1 MESNHLLEIIQLLE
15 DSYIGEYVR
24 SSLWLFPVIQSFHLI
39 GLGILGGAVVVG
51 DLRLMGILMR
61 TESTRYVISVTRP
74 WFNLGLFILIITGIP
89 LFLSEAVKCYYSRA
103 FWIKISCLLLGTLFV
118 YFIRNPIVLSKDENF
133 MIKILGFISFSLW
146 VVTAASGRWI
156 GFSQS
161 KENAR
166 ITFPAI

>member
-1 MESNHLLEIIQLLE
+1 MESNQLLEIIYLLE

-61 TESTRYVISVTRP
+61 TESTRYVIRVTRP
-74 WFNLGLFILIITGIP
+74 WFNFGLFILIITGIP

-103 FWIKISCLLLGTLFV
+103 FWIKISCLLLGTLFF
-118 YFIRNPIVLSKDENF
+118 YFIRNPTVLSKDENF
-133 MIKILGFISFSLW
+133 MIKILGFVSFSLW

-156 GFSQS
+156 GFS
-161 KENAR
+161 
-166 ITFPAI
+166 

>member
-1 MESNHLLEIIQLLE
+1 MESNQLLEIIYLLE

-61 TESTRYVISVTRP
+61 TESTRYVIRVTRP
-74 WFNLGLFILIITGIP
+74 WFNFGLFILIITGIP

-103 FWIKISCLLLGTLFV
+103 FWIKISCLLLGALFV
-118 YFIRNPIVLSKDENF
+118 YFFRNPIVLSKDENF

-156 GFSQS
+156 GFS
-161 KENAR
+161 
-166 ITFPAI
+166 

>member
-1 MESNHLLEIIQLLE
+1 MESNQLLEIIYLLE

-61 TESTRYVISVTRP
+61 TESTLYVIRVTRP
-74 WFNLGLFILIITGIP
+74 WFNFGLFILIITGIP

-103 FWIKISCLLLGTLFV
+103 FWIKISCLLLGALFV

-146 VVTAASGRWI
+146 VVLSLI
-156 GFSQS
+156 H
-161 KENAR
+161 
-166 ITFPAI
+166 I

>member
-1 MESNHLLEIIQLLE
+1 MESNQLLEIIYLLE

-61 TESTRYVISVTRP
+61 TESTRYVIRVTRP
-74 WFNLGLFILIITGIP
+74 WFNFGLFILIITGIP

-133 MIKILGFISFSLW
+133 MINVLGFISFSLW

-156 GFSQS
+156 GFS
-161 KENAR
+161 
-166 ITFPAI
+166 

>member
-1 MESNHLLEIIQLLE
+1 MESNQLLEIIYLLE

-61 TESTRYVISVTRP
+61 TESTRYVIRVTRP
-74 WFNLGLFILIITGIP
+74 WFNFGLFILIITGIP
-89 LFLSEAVKCYYSRA
+89 LFLSEAVKCYYGRA

-156 GFSQS
+156 GFS
-161 KENAR
+161 
-166 ITFPAI
+166 

>member
-1 MESNHLLEIIQLLE
+1 MESNQLLEIIYLLE

-61 TESTRYVISVTRP
+61 TESTRYVIRVTRP
-74 WFNLGLFILIITGIP
+74 WFNFGLFILIITGIP

-133 MIKILGFISFSLW
+133 KIKILGFISFSLW

-156 GFSQS
+156 GFS
-161 KENAR
+161 
-166 ITFPAI
+166 

>member
-1 MESNHLLEIIQLLE
+1 MESNQLLEIIYLLE

-39 GLGILGGAVVVG
+39 GLGILGGAVVIG

-61 TESTRYVISVTRP
+61 TESTRYVISVTRS
-74 WFNLGLFILIITGIP
+74 WFNFGLFTLVITGIP

-103 FWIKISCLLLGTLFV
+103 FWIKISCLLLGTLFI

-133 MIKILGFISFSLW
+133 MIKVLGFMSFSLW

-156 GFSQS
+156 GFS
-161 KENAR
+161 
-166 ITFPAI
+166 

>member
-1 MESNHLLEIIQLLE
+1 MESNQLLEIIYLLE

-61 TESTRYVISVTRP
+61 TESARYVIRVTRP
-74 WFNLGLFILIITGIP
+74 WFNFGLFILIITGIP

-156 GFSQS
+156 GFS
-161 KENAR
+161 
-166 ITFPAI
+166 

>member
-1 MESNHLLEIIQLLE
+1 MESNQLLEIIYLLE
-15 DSYIGEYVR
+15 DSYVGEYVR

-61 TESTRYVISVTRP
+61 TESTRYVIRVTRP
-74 WFNLGLFILIITGIP
+74 WFNFGLFILIITGIP

-133 MIKILGFISFSLW
+133 MIKVLGFISFSLW

-156 GFSQS
+156 GFS
-161 KENAR
+161 
-166 ITFPAI
+166 

>member
-1 MESNHLLEIIQLLE
+1 MESNQLLEIIYLLE

-61 TESTRYVISVTRP
+61 TESTRYVIRVTRP
-74 WFNLGLFILIITGIP
+74 WFNFGLFILIITGIP

-133 MIKILGFISFSLW
+133 IIKILGFVSFSLW

-156 GFSQS
+156 GFS
-161 KENAR
+161 
-166 ITFPAI
+166 

>member
-1 MESNHLLEIIQLLE
+1 MESNQLLEIIYLLE

-24 SSLWLFPVIQSFHLI
+24 SSSWLFPVIQSFHLI

-61 TESTRYVISVTRP
+61 TESTRYVIRVTRP
-74 WFNLGLFILIITGIP
+74 WFNFGLFILIITGIP

-103 FWIKISCLLLGTLFV
+103 FWIKISCLLLGALFV
-118 YFIRNPIVLSKDENF
+118 YFIRNPIVLSKDGNF

-146 VVTAASGRWI
+146 VVTASSGRWI
-156 GFSQS
+156 GFS
-161 KENAR
+161 
-166 ITFPAI
+166 

>member
-1 MESNHLLEIIQLLE
+1 MESNQLLEIIYLLE
-15 DSYIGEYVR
+15 DSYIGDYVR

-61 TESTRYVISVTRP
+61 TESTRYVIRVTRP
-74 WFNLGLFILIITGIP
+74 WFNFGLFILIITGIP

-103 FWIKISCLLLGTLFV
+103 FWIKISCLLLGTLFF
-118 YFIRNPIVLSKDENF
+118 YFIRNPTVLSKDENF
-133 MIKILGFISFSLW
+133 MIKILGFVSFSLW

-156 GFSQS
+156 GFS
-161 KENAR
+161 
-166 ITFPAI
+166 

>member
-1 MESNHLLEIIQLLE
+1 MESNQLLEIIYLLE
-15 DSYIGEYVR
+15 DSYVGEYVR

-61 TESTRYVISVTRP
+61 TESTRYVIRVTRP
-74 WFNLGLFILIITGIP
+74 WFNFGLFILIITGIP

-103 FWIKISCLLLGTLFV
+103 FWIKISCLLLGALFV
-118 YFIRNPIVLSKDENF
+118 YFIRNPTVLSKDENF
-133 MIKILGFISFSLW
+133 MIKILGFVSFSLW

-156 GFSQS
+156 GFS
-161 KENAR
+161 
-166 ITFPAI
+166 

>member
-1 MESNHLLEIIQLLE
+1 MESNQLLEIIYLLE
-15 DSYIGEYVR
+15 DSYVGEYVR

-61 TESTRYVISVTRP
+61 TESARYVIRVTRP
-74 WFNLGLFILIITGIP
+74 WFKFGLFILIITGIP

-156 GFSQS
+156 GFS
-161 KENAR
+161 
-166 ITFPAI
+166 

>member
-1 MESNHLLEIIQLLE
+1 MESNQLLEIIYLLE

-74 WFNLGLFILIITGIP
+74 WFNFGLFILIITGIP

-156 GFSQS
+156 GFS
-161 KENAR
+161 
-166 ITFPAI
+166 

>member
-1 MESNHLLEIIQLLE
+1 MESNQLLEIIYLLE
-15 DSYIGEYVR
+15 DSYVGEYVR

-61 TESTRYVISVTRP
+61 TESTRYVIRVTRP
-74 WFNLGLFILIITGIP
+74 WFNFGLFILIITGIP

-103 FWIKISCLLLGTLFV
+103 FWIKISCLLLGALFV

-146 VVTAASGRWI
+146 LVTAASGRWI
-156 GFSQS
+156 GFS
-161 KENAR
+161 
-166 ITFPAI
+166 

>member
-1 MESNHLLEIIQLLE
+1 MESNQLLEIIYLLE

-61 TESTRYVISVTRP
+61 TESTRYVIRVTRP
-74 WFNLGLFILIITGIP
+74 WFNFGLFILIITGIP

-146 VVTAASGRWI
+146 VITAASGRWI
-156 GFSQS
+156 GFS
-161 KENAR
+161 
-166 ITFPAI
+166 

>member
-1 MESNHLLEIIQLLE
+1 MESNQLLEIIYLLE
-15 DSYIGEYVR
+15 DSYVGEYVR

-51 DLRLMGILMR
+51 DLRLMGVLMR
-61 TESTRYVISVTRP
+61 TESTRYVIRVTRP
-74 WFNLGLFILIITGIP
+74 WFNFGLFILIITGIP

-156 GFSQS
+156 GFS
-161 KENAR
+161 
-166 ITFPAI
+166 

>member
-1 MESNHLLEIIQLLE
+1 MESNQLLEIIYLLE

-61 TESTRYVISVTRP
+61 TESTRYVIRVTRP
-74 WFNLGLFILIITGIP
+74 WFNFGLFILIITGIP

-118 YFIRNPIVLSKDENF
+118 YFIRNPTVLSKDENF
-133 MIKILGFISFSLW
+133 IIKILGFVSFSLW

-156 GFSQS
+156 GFS
-161 KENAR
+161 
-166 ITFPAI
+166 

>member
-1 MESNHLLEIIQLLE
+1 MESNQLLEIIYLLE

-61 TESTRYVISVTRP
+61 TESTRYVIRVTRP
-74 WFNLGLFILIITGIP
+74 WFNCGLFILIITGIP

-156 GFSQS
+156 GFS
-161 KENAR
+161 
-166 ITFPAI
+166 

>member
-1 MESNHLLEIIQLLE
+1 MESNQLLEIIYLLE

-39 GLGILGGAVVVG
+39 GLGILGGAVVIG

-61 TESTRYVISVTRP
+61 TESTRYVIRVTRS
-74 WFNLGLFILIITGIP
+74 WFNFGLFTLVITGIP

-103 FWIKISCLLLGTLFV
+103 FWIKISCLLLGTLFI

-133 MIKILGFISFSLW
+133 MIKVLGFMSFSLW

-156 GFSQS
+156 GFS
-161 KENAR
+161 
-166 ITFPAI
+166 

>member
-1 MESNHLLEIIQLLE
+1 MESNQLLEIIYLLE

-61 TESTRYVISVTRP
+61 TESTRYVIRVTRP
-74 WFNLGLFILIITGIP
+74 WFNFGLFILIITGIP

-103 FWIKISCLLLGTLFV
+103 FWIKLSCLLLGTLFV
-118 YFIRNPIVLSKDENF
+118 YFIRNPTVLSKDENF
-133 MIKILGFISFSLW
+133 MIKILGFVSFSLW

-156 GFSQS
+156 GFS
-161 KENAR
+161 
-166 ITFPAI
+166 

>member
-1 MESNHLLEIIQLLE
+1 MESNQLLEIIYLLE

-61 TESTRYVISVTRP
+61 TESTRYVIRVTRP
-74 WFNLGLFILIITGIP
+74 WFNFGIFILIITGIP

-103 FWIKISCLLLGTLFV
+103 FWIKISCLLLGALFV

-156 GFSQS
+156 GFS
-161 KENAR
+161 
-166 ITFPAI
+166 

>member
-1 MESNHLLEIIQLLE
+1 MESNQLLEIIYLLE

-61 TESTRYVISVTRP
+61 TESTRYVIRVTRP
-74 WFNLGLFILIITGIP
+74 WFNFGLFILIITGIP

-103 FWIKISCLLLGTLFV
+103 FWIKISCLLLVALFV
-118 YFIRNPIVLSKDENF
+118 YFIRNPTVLSKDENF

-156 GFSQS
+156 GFS
-161 KENAR
+161 
-166 ITFPAI
+166 

>member
-1 MESNHLLEIIQLLE
+1 MESNQLLEIIYLLE

-61 TESTRYVISVTRP
+61 TESTRYVIRVTRP
-74 WFNLGLFILIITGIP
+74 WFNFGLFILIITGIP

-118 YFIRNPIVLSKDENF
+118 YFIRNPIVLSKGENF

-156 GFSQS
+156 GFS
-161 KENAR
+161 
-166 ITFPAI
+166 

>member
-1 MESNHLLEIIQLLE
+1 MESNQLLEIFYLLE
-15 DSYIGEYVR
+15 DSYVGEYVR

-61 TESTRYVISVTRP
+61 TESTRYVIRVTRP
-74 WFNLGLFILIITGIP
+74 WFNFGLFILIITGIP

-103 FWIKISCLLLGTLFV
+103 FWIKISCLLLGTLFI

-133 MIKILGFISFSLW
+133 MIKVLGFMSFSLW

-156 GFSQS
+156 GFS
-161 KENAR
+161 
-166 ITFPAI
+166 

>member
-1 MESNHLLEIIQLLE
+1 MESNQLLEIIYLLE

-61 TESTRYVISVTRP
+61 TESTRYVIRVTRP
-74 WFNLGLFILIITGIP
+74 WFNFGLFILIITGIP

-133 MIKILGFISFSLW
+133 MIKVLGFISFSLW

-156 GFSQS
+156 GFS
-161 KENAR
+161 
-166 ITFPAI
+166 